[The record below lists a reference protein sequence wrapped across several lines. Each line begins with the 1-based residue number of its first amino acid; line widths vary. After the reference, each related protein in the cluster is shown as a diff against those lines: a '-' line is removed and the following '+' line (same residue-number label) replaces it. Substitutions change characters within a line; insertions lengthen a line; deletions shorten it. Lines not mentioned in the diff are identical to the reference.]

1 MKNARRELDEV
12 EFGIDVFEDIE
23 MLVLPLSWPN
33 IVGSVYQGYR
43 GNYRIYR
50 VEWNLVDLFRRNVPL
65 SLLYHAIVE
74 AACVC
79 HGAYFAANNAVITS
93 RCQGTHGHFQLYDD
107 NGASLVSL

>member
-1 MKNARRELDEV
+1 MADYRGVSLSR
-12 EFGIDVFEDIE
+12 
-23 MLVLPLSWPN
+23 LSWKLSYIP
-33 IVGSVYQGYR
+33 R
-43 GNYRIYR
+43 R
-50 VEWNLVDLFRRNVPL
+50 VKLVDLFLEKRSL

-93 RCQGTHGHFQLYDD
+93 RCQGTHDHFQLYDD